1 MVTDA
6 WKKMWKAAA
15 DAKRWMIVTNALDI
29 LSEAYEAHTAVPAT
43 ATLTS
48 EGIYL
53 EISFEGGA
61 VMEILESEDIAE
73 LSPQAYAMLRQAGVI
88 PEATISLN

>member
-6 WKKMWKAAA
+6 WKNVWKAATEA
-15 DAKRWMIVTNALDI
+15 RRWMIVTNALEI
-29 LSEAYEAHTAVPAT
+29 LSEDYEKATTIPAT

-48 EGIYL
+48 EGVYL

-61 VMEILESEDIAE
+61 AMEILEPEDIAE
-73 LSPQAYAMLRQAGVI
+73 LSPQAYTMLRQAGVI
-88 PEATISLN
+88 PEANPSFN

>member
-1 MVTDA
+1 MVNNA
-6 WKKMWKAAA
+6 WKNVWKAATEA
-15 DAKRWMIVTNALDI
+15 RRWMIVTNALDI
-29 LSEAYEAHTAVPAT
+29 LSEAYEKATAIPAT

-53 EISFEGGA
+53 EMSFEEG
-61 VMEILESEDIAE
+61 VVVEILEPEDILE

-88 PEATISLN
+88 PESNPSFN

>member
-1 MVTDA
+1 MINDA
-6 WKKMWKAAA
+6 WKNVWKAAA
-15 DAKRWMIVTNALDI
+15 EARRWMIVTNALDI
-29 LSEAYEAHTAVPAT
+29 ISEAYEKATAIPAT

-61 VMEILESEDIAE
+61 VMEILEPEDIAE
-73 LSPQAYAMLRQAGVI
+73 LSPQAYAMLLQVGAI
-88 PEATISLN
+88 PATTISYN

>member
-6 WKKMWKAAA
+6 WNKMWKAAA
-15 DAKRWMIVTNALDI
+15 DARKWMMIANALDI
-29 LSEAYEAHTAVPAT
+29 LSEAYETQTAIPAT

-61 VMEILESEDIAE
+61 VMETLESEDIEE
-73 LSPQAYAMLRQAGVI
+73 LSPQAYAMLRQAGAI
-88 PEATISLN
+88 PETTISLN

>member
-1 MVTDA
+1 MITKA
-6 WKKMWKAAA
+6 WNNVWKAATEA
-15 DAKRWMIVTNALDI
+15 HRWMMVANALDI
-29 LSEAYEAHTAVPAT
+29 LSEAYELQTAVPAT

-61 VMEILESEDIAE
+61 VMEILEPDDIAE

-88 PEATISLN
+88 PEANPSFN

>member
-1 MVTDA
+1 MITNA
-6 WKKMWKAAA
+6 WKNVWKAATEA
-15 DAKRWMIVTNALDI
+15 RRWMLVTNALEI
-29 LSEAYEAHTAVPAT
+29 LSEAYEAHTAIPAT

-73 LSPQAYAMLRQAGVI
+73 LSPQAYAMLRQAGAI
-88 PEATISLN
+88 PETTISLN

>member
-1 MVTDA
+1 M
-6 WKKMWKAAA
+6 
-15 DAKRWMIVTNALDI
+15 VTNAWLNVWRVATEARRWMMVANALEI
-29 LSEAYEAHTAVPAT
+29 LSEDYEKATAIPAT

-48 EGIYL
+48 EGVYL

-73 LSPQAYAMLRQAGVI
+73 LSPQAYVLLRRAGAI
-88 PEATISLN
+88 PETTISYN

>member
-1 MVTDA
+1 MITDA
-6 WKKMWKAAA
+6 WLNVWRVATEAR
-15 DAKRWMIVTNALDI
+15 RWMMVANALDI
-29 LSEAYEAHTAVPAT
+29 LSEDYETQTAVPAT

-61 VMEILESEDIAE
+61 VMEILEPEDISE
-73 LSPQAYAMLRQAGVI
+73 LSPQAYSMLRQAGVI
-88 PEATISLN
+88 PEANPSFN

>member
-1 MVTDA
+1 MITDT
-6 WKKMWKAAA
+6 WKNVWKAAA
-15 DAKRWMIVTNALDI
+15 EARRWMIVTNALGI
-29 LSEAYEAHTAVPAT
+29 LSEDYETQTAVPAT

-61 VMEILESEDIAE
+61 VMEILESEDISE

-88 PEATISLN
+88 PEANPSFN

>member
-6 WKKMWKAAA
+6 WLNVWRVATEAR
-15 DAKRWMIVTNALDI
+15 RWMMVANALEI
-29 LSEAYEAHTAVPAT
+29 LSEDYEKATAIPAT

-48 EGIYL
+48 EGVYL

-61 VMEILESEDIAE
+61 LLEVLEPDDIAE
-73 LSPQAYAMLRQAGVI
+73 ISPQAYALLRRAGAI
-88 PEATISLN
+88 PATTISYN

>member
-6 WKKMWKAAA
+6 WKNVWKAATEA
-15 DAKRWMIVTNALDI
+15 RRWMIVTNALDI
-29 LSEAYEAHTAVPAT
+29 LSEAYEAHTTIPAT

-61 VMEILESEDIAE
+61 VMEILEPEDIAE
-73 LSPQAYAMLRQAGVI
+73 LSPQAYAMLRKADVI
-88 PEATISLN
+88 PATTTSYN

>member
-1 MVTDA
+1 MITDA
-6 WKKMWKAAA
+6 WKNVWKAATEA
-15 DAKRWMIVTNALDI
+15 HKWMMVTNALDI

-53 EISFEGGA
+53 EMSFEEGL
-61 VMEILESEDIAE
+61 VMEILEPEDIAE

-88 PEATISLN
+88 PESNPSFN

>member
-1 MVTDA
+1 MITDA
-6 WKKMWKAAA
+6 WKNVWRAATEA
-15 DAKRWMIVTNALDI
+15 RRWMIVTNALDI
-29 LSEAYEAHTAVPAT
+29 LSEAYETQTAIPAT

-61 VMEILESEDIAE
+61 VMEILECEDILD
-73 LSPQAYAMLRQAGVI
+73 LSPQAYTMLRQAGVI
-88 PEATISLN
+88 PEANPSFN